1 MNQLMTKWAAASAVC
16 SFVLLNG
23 AAAQAAMPELDASA
37 PVAAVNAASNAATQT
52 AVKPAHAAPILLS
65 TEPAPPNTTDDVLI
79 AENLIPFQNVWADDH
94 GRTHV
99 SHCVLKGLKLHG
111 FAPPAAPYYMGVAP
125 EDIQSIVYSVLPVG
139 WYGDWHHAPGPQWV
153 IDLSGEW
160 EIKTADGTTL
170 RQGPGQIQFNSDQ
183 GAFAEKAG
191 DPVGHTARQVGDAPD
206 VRVIITLKKKPGKH
220 YDNQA
225 CVL

>member
-1 MNQLMTKWAAASAVC
+1 MSTSLIRAACAL
-16 SFVLLNG
+16 VLLNS
-23 AAAQAAMPELDASA
+23 AVAMAQTPDAITQIVDAKTASSAQANKS
-37 PVAAVNAASNAATQT
+37 
-52 AVKPAHAAPILLS
+52 AHAAPITLS
-65 TEPAPPNTTDDVLI
+65 TDLAPANVSDAALI
-79 AENLIPFQNVWADDH
+79 ANDQIPFQNVWADNH

-99 SHCVLKGLKLHG
+99 SRCVLKGLKLHG

-125 EDIQSIVYSVLPVG
+125 EDIQSVVYSVIPVG

-170 RQGPGQIQFNSDQ
+170 RQGPGQVQFNSDQ
-183 GAFAEKAG
+183 GAFAEKPG
-191 DPVGHTARQVGDAPD
+191 DPVGHTARQVGDVPD
-206 VRVIITLKKKPGKH
+206 VRVIITLKKKPGKS